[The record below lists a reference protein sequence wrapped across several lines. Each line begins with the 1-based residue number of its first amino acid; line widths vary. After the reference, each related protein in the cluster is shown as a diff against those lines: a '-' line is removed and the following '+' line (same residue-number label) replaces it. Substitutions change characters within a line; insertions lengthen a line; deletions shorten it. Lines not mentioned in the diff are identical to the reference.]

1 MIRPDILFRRFR
13 RFPILKAIS
22 IASLSASLACLLMVA
37 AFAKHELSYDTFN
50 PNPDRLYRLTVSSG
64 EDLPD
69 ARCWGG
75 WMGTLPS
82 YIPEIERVTCVAPA
96 RHLSAQINNML
107 WPLNEAFIVDSTFFT
122 TFGYK
127 LISGD
132 SATALASPTNVI
144 VSKDFAKRYF
154 GTIDVLNKTLQ
165 IKIDG
170 NDEIKCYTIAGV
182 MNDFPDNS
190 HFSADLLF
198 GIHKKMTNVM
208 AYTYVLLKPGSSPKS
223 AEQKIDSLYNSL
235 LQSNPL
241 AHSTLQLVTDIHL
254 KSSKARELSRNGSFT
269 QLIILASA
277 IALLVIISLFNLS
290 NNSRVVFLLSQDYY
304 IMKRVNGASVGSMI
318 LEESLLALISGVTV
332 TLVGFWA
339 TFYLGQLIGVDVFH
353 RLTLVNIITIAGS
366 FLLAMLVVMVF
377 PIAKEFLKGYFIR
390 SSLDAA
396 IPIKSRL
403 FRLKVL
409 VVVQL
414 CISTFVL
421 VVAFGISRQMNYV
434 LSQQLGGKESG
445 ILVIAHQNQNVI
457 ERLDLLKSELHKVP
471 LVVDVCG
478 VMEVPGDAIKDYSL
492 YSIEGER
499 KDNPEDIF
507 CVSSEFFSFFKL
519 KLLTGNYLPPCKY
532 TFEDEINL
540 LSEKL
545 SNIKSKQKIN
555 IDTTAYSDHFV
566 INKAALSVMGF
577 KSAEEAIGKK
587 LRLIHRSID
596 IIPGGT
602 IVGVVDNFKYTS
614 LFEKEAPTIMFERKL
629 FQNTLLIRYDAKSRA
644 EAIKAIGNVWKE
656 VIPNA
661 PFSYSTLSQVYDNRY
676 YNEMQT
682 RKLLSYFSLITL
694 LVSALGL
701 AVIMSFLVKYRLK
714 EIGIRKVNG
723 ATTSDIFILLTR
735 DVVLWVILG
744 CAISFP
750 AAWYVLHLWLQN
762 FAMQAI
768 MEWWLYALGGT
779 SVLLVAFATALWQS
793 WKAARMNPVEAIR
806 YE

>member
-122 TFGYK
+122 TFGYR

-144 VSKDFAKRYF
+144 VSKDFATKNF
-154 GTIDVLNKTLQ
+154 GTIDVLNKALQ
-165 IKIDG
+165 IKSDG
-170 NDEIKCYTIAGV
+170 YPGIMSYTIAGV

-198 GIHKKMTNVM
+198 GMPKNYANM
-208 AYTYVLLKPGSSPKS
+208 AYTYVLLRPGASLKS
-223 AEQKIDSLYNSL
+223 AEQKIDSLYNSMW
-235 LQSNPL
+235 QSNPL

-318 LEESLLALISGVTV
+318 LEESLLALISGITV
-332 TLVGFWA
+332 TSLGFWA
-339 TFYLGQLIGVDVFH
+339 TFYLGQFIGIDVFH
-353 RLTLVNIITIAGS
+353 RLTLANTIAIGGS
-366 FLLAMLVVMVF
+366 FLLAMLIVMVF

-390 SSLDAA
+390 SSLDAV

-471 LVVDVCG
+471 QVADVCG

-492 YSIEGER
+492 YSIEGEL

-519 KLLTGNYLPPCKY
+519 KLLAGNYLPPCKY

-614 LFEKEAPTIMFERKL
+614 LFEKEVPTIMFERKL

-694 LVSALGL
+694 LVSTLGL

-744 CAISFP
+744 CAIAFP

-768 MEWWLYALGGT
+768 MEWWLYALGSL

-793 WKAARMNPVEAIR
+793 WKAARMNPVNAIR